1 MNLTS
6 EKSKPFLGYFF
17 AFVAIFIWGITFI
30 STKSLLK
37 DFSSLEILFYRFI
50 LAYLSLW
57 IIYPKKEKFIFKDNI
72 LFLLAGLTGVTLY
85 QFTENV
91 AISYTSASN
100 VSIIVSSCPLFT
112 AIISQIFLKEKHISL
127 YFIIGF
133 IVTITGIA
141 LVSINGTK
149 SFSLNPKGDFLA
161 LLASIS
167 WGFYSL
173 FISILNKRHYSSI
186 GSTRRIFFFAIIL
199 MIPLILVGSFQNQG
213 SSLYFNWNFSNNYKR
228 FLNVNNILNFV
239 FLGVFASGICFSI
252 WKIACNNIGTVKT
265 TSGLYLIPV
274 VTIIFAFFVLDEKI
288 TSLNAIG
295 SVITITGLFISGY
308 KKKN

>member
-1 MNLTS
+1 MCYG
-6 EKSKPFLGYFF
+6 EEGAK
-17 AFVAIFIWGITFI
+17 
-30 STKSLLK
+30 
-37 DFSSLEILFYRFI
+37 
-50 LAYLSLW
+50 
-57 IIYPKKEKFIFKDNI
+57 IIKKNE
-72 LFLLAGLTGVTLY
+72 
-85 QFTENV
+85 E
-91 AISYTSASN
+91 ASN
-100 VSIIVSSCPLFT
+100 NQFHP
-112 AIISQIFLKEKHISL
+112 
-127 YFIIGF
+127 
-133 IVTITGIA
+133 TILRIA
-141 LVSINGTK
+141 GEPN
-149 SFSLNPKGDFLA
+149 
-161 LLASIS
+161 
-167 WGFYSL
+167 
-173 FISILNKRHYSSI
+173 
-186 GSTRRIFFFAIIL
+186 
-199 MIPLILVGSFQNQG
+199 VGSFQNQG